1 MSEGDKPDHSR
12 IPAQAKRGGTEHRV
26 AVVES
31 VKRHRPAVSR
41 ATATETSRSEKAAA
55 IDLGP
60 LDNYIA
66 FHLRLAQELALRAFA
81 MRSGK
86 ADFKPGWFAIL
97 MVTRL
102 NPGISQ
108 SALGRAIGRD
118 KSTISPLI
126 RELQARALI
135 ARKPS
140 AGDKR
145 SVTLSLTKAGQNELD
160 ALLRHVDAHD
170 RRLDEI
176 VGADKTKLLALLRKI
191 ANAFA

>member
-1 MSEGDKPDHSR
+1 MSDGDKPDRSR
-12 IPAQAKRGGTEHRV
+12 GPGQIKGGRADRRDVMLKSAKRRQ
-26 AVVES
+26 
-31 VKRHRPAVSR
+31 PAKGR
-41 ATATETSRSEKAAA
+41 ARTAEAPQSEKAAA
-55 IDLGP
+55 VDLGP

-160 ALLRHVDAHD
+160 VLLRHVEAHD

>member
-1 MSEGDKPDHSR
+1 MSDADKPDHS
-12 IPAQAKRGGTEHRV
+12 KSRGRENSDRV
-26 AVVES
+26 ELRDSAPGPVT
-31 VKRHRPAVSR
+31 RHRPVASR
-41 ATATETSRSEKAAA
+41 AREAPRGEKTPPA
-55 IDLGP
+55 DLGP
-60 LDNYIA
+60 LDNYIG

-81 MRSGK
+81 RSSGK

-135 ARKPS
+135 ARRPS
-140 AGDKR
+140 PGDKR
-145 SVTLSLTKAGQNELD
+145 SVTLSLTKAGESELD
-160 ALLRHVDAHD
+160 ALLRHVEAHD
-170 RRLDEI
+170 RRLDDI
-176 VGADKTKLLALLRKI
+176 VGADKPKLISLLRKI
-191 ANAFA
+191 ADACA